1 MRNYRYVLADVFT
14 DRPLTGNPLA
24 VFTDGRGLS
33 TETQQAIAREMNLSE
48 TVFVLPPEKGGHA
61 RLRIYTP
68 RQELPFAGHPVLG
81 TAFVLG
87 GPLQSG
93 EMRLETGVGII
104 PVRLERDEIRIVF
117 GWMQQPIPEQ
127 HPFTRSAQLCAALGI
142 DLGCVALPIT
152 EYSNGP
158 HHLLAVLDDV
168 ERVRALTPDLG
179 QLGRDFPV
187 TVSVAAGSGDRYVT
201 RVFAPAAG
209 VPEDPATGSA
219 AGPLA
224 LHLARHGRI
233 RFGERL
239 YLEQG
244 TGLMRPS
251 ELHAVITGSAER
263 IERVD
268 VGGSAVLIARGELRL

>member
-1 MRNYRYVLADVFT
+1 MRNFRYVLCDVFT

-61 RLRIYTP
+61 RLRIFTP

-81 TAFVLG
+81 TAFVLS
-87 GPLQSG
+87 GPLQSS
-93 EMRLETGVGII
+93 EMRLETGVGVI
-104 PVRLERDEIRIVF
+104 PVRLERDEIRVLF
-117 GWMQQPIPEQ
+117 GWMQQPVPEE
-127 HPFTRSAQLCAALGI
+127 HAFSRGAELCAALGI
-142 DLGCVALPIT
+142 DAGNAALPIA

-168 ERVRALTPDLG
+168 ERVRALNPDLG
-179 QLGRDFPV
+179 RLGREFPA
-187 TVSVAAGSGDRYVT
+187 TVSVAAGAGDRYFT

-209 VPEDPATGSA
+209 VAEDPATGSA

-224 LHLARHGRI
+224 LHLARHGRLG
-233 RFGERL
+233 FGQRL
-239 YLEQG
+239 YIEQG
-244 TGLMRPS
+244 TGLLRPS
-251 ELHAVITGSAER
+251 ELHAVVSGSAER
-263 IERVD
+263 IERVE
-268 VGGSAVLIARGELRL
+268 VGGCAVLIARGELRL

>member
-1 MRNYRYVLADVFT
+1 MRTFRYVLCDVFT

-48 TVFVLPPEKGGHA
+48 TVFVLPPERGGHA
-61 RLRIYTP
+61 RLRIFTP

-81 TAFVLG
+81 TAFVLA
-87 GPLQSG
+87 GPLQSS
-93 EMRLETGVGII
+93 EMRLETGAGVI
-104 PVRLERDEIRIVF
+104 PVRLERDEIRVLF
-117 GWMQQPIPEQ
+117 GWMQQPIPEV
-127 HPFTRSAQLCAALGI
+127 HPFERGAELCAALGI
-142 DLGCVALPIT
+142 DVASLALPIA

-158 HHLLAVLDDV
+158 HHLIAVLDDL
-168 ERVRALTPDLG
+168 ELVRALAPDFAR
-179 QLGRDFPV
+179 LGREFPA
-187 TVSVAAGSGDRYVT
+187 TVSVAAGSGDRYST

-209 VPEDPATGSA
+209 VNEDPATGSA

-224 LHLARHGRI
+224 LHLTRHGRLG
-233 RFGERL
+233 FGERL

-244 TGLMRPS
+244 TGLLRPS
-251 ELHAVITGSAER
+251 ELHAVIFGSAER
-263 IERVD
+263 IERVE

>member
-1 MRNYRYVLADVFT
+1 MRNFRYVLADVFT
-14 DRPLTGNPLA
+14 ERPLTGNPLA

-48 TVFVLPPEKGGHA
+48 TVFVFPPEKGGHA
-61 RLRIYTP
+61 KLRIFTP

-93 EMRLETGVGII
+93 ELRLETGVGVI
-104 PVRLERDEIRIVF
+104 PVRLERDAIRIVF
-117 GWMQQPIPEQ
+117 GWMQQPIPVQ
-127 HPFTRSAQLCAALGI
+127 HTFERSTELCAALGI
-142 DLGCVALPIT
+142 DTTALPIA

-158 HHLLAVLDDV
+158 HHLITVLDDL
-168 ERVRALTPDLG
+168 EKVRALTPDLG
-179 QLGRDFPV
+179 RLGREFPA
-187 TVSVAAGSGDRYVT
+187 TVSVAAGSGDHYLT

-239 YLEQG
+239 YIEQG

-251 ELHAVITGSAER
+251 ELHAVVSGSAER
-263 IERVD
+263 IEAVD